1 MELFYSKTIS
11 EGGRVLDAEES
22 GHCIKVLRH
31 RAGDSI
37 HVVDGHGMLYRCTI
51 VDADPRAVGFEVEE
65 WVENYGSHDY
75 WLRMAVCPPKNIDR
89 FEWFAEKATEIGVDA
104 ITPLFGDYSER
115 KVFKPE
121 RIGRLLVSAAKQS
134 HKGAIPQLDEA
145 MSVKDFL
152 AQDHGGL
159 KLICYCDEATGKIDI
174 KDALRCPVEPGMTEE
189 VKPGMTKEVE
199 PGMTEADAGVRR
211 PGGALS
217 VPQGECSQSLRV
229 LNAPQESPQNKPMI
243 TILIGPEGD
252 FSRAEVAMAL
262 ERGWQPV
269 SLGDS
274 RLRIE
279 TAALVATTAV
289 YLHFSK

>member
-22 GHCIKVLRH
+22 GHCVKVLRH
-31 RAGDSI
+31 RVGDTI

-51 VDADPRAVGFEVEE
+51 VAADPRAVGFEVEE

-75 WLRMAVCPPKNIDR
+75 RLRMAVCPPKNIDR

-115 KVFKPE
+115 KVFKRE
-121 RIGRLLVSAAKQS
+121 RIERLLVSAAKQS
-134 HKGAIPQLDEA
+134 HKGAIPQLDDA
-145 MSVKDFL
+145 MTVRDFL
-152 AQDHGGL
+152 SRDHDGL
-159 KLICYCDEATGKIDI
+159 QLICYCDDATGKIDI
-174 KDALRCPVEPGMTEE
+174 KQALTAGFPEAHACLPHSRLDRESGMNIE
-189 VKPGMTKEVE
+189 KPKV
-199 PGMTEADAGVRR
+199 
-211 PGGALS
+211 
-217 VPQGECSQSLRV
+217 
-229 LNAPQESPQNKPMI
+229 
-243 TILIGPEGD
+243 TIMIGPEGD
-252 FSRAEVAMAL
+252 FSREEVALAL

-279 TAALVATTAV
+279 TAALVATAAV
-289 YLHFSK
+289 YLHFSR